1 MRYKA
6 LMLSLGLSLLTALT
20 VGCNDENANQ
30 VTGFIPRPSANQQP
44 AVDPDGGSGVGTD
57 PLIPGDPPPA
67 RPAPVSDDQP
77 PIAGAQPIAIIGDLP
92 TVPAPDPIGVGP
104 TGVLACTTEGFVNA
118 IGLSLG
124 VAAIDGLASV
134 DQVIVNNLT
143 RKIALDA
150 TAANNT
156 SDFEQGTFVGDF
168 PDLADFN
175 ANADP
180 DTKTLSVAFPVELS
194 SDSIFD
200 FADGDILVASI
211 QVTDING
218 RTTVIEAAPCVVD
231 VDTNNLPPPD
241 GLPIENLSL
250 TADSFVLTQTA
261 DTGVVGFGPI
271 AGPGA
276 LSDDFDGPGS
286 TAFPD
291 SGISVASCGP
301 AGNFFVGGTP
311 PVLLTDQEN
320 GLIINVNAGT
330 LNPDTTQGVTTP
342 NSVTLSGQ
350 RLLITQSANGFLT
363 GRFSPANFD
372 EIYRLNYFENRL
384 VEFNE
389 ADCEQTIETDPDTN
403 VTTVSFTLT
412 FEQVTRLVEEVL
424 SSVDRLFTLR
434 GTAGGQEEPNEGV
447 LIGAKISSDAPSDLT
462 NDDNLFVQE
471 LIAVS
476 NPRFSG
482 VFNLLD
488 VSSNQIRTDITL
500 VFDQVAGELTQA
512 AKLELP
518 LDDGSEN
525 PASGSPPFI
534 TGSQQRAGQECPN
547 SPEFVCGRFQFNQPF
562 APTAGPSGDGNN
574 PDVLVISGTFI
585 GRIPPGSVAP

>member
-30 VTGFIPRPSANQQP
+30 VTGFIPRPSANQKP
-44 AVDPDGGSGVGTD
+44 AVDPNGGSGVGTD

-77 PIAGAQPIAIIGDLP
+77 PLAGAQPIVIIGDLP
-92 TVPAPDPIGVGP
+92 TVPVPKPIGAGP
-104 TGVLACTTEGFVNA
+104 TGVLVCTTEGFVNA

-124 VAAIDGLASV
+124 VVGIDGLASV

-143 RKIALDA
+143 RKIPLTA
-150 TAANNT
+150 TAVGNT
-156 SDFEQGTFVGDF
+156 SAFQQGTFVGDF

-175 ANADP
+175 ANASP
-180 DTKTLSVAFPVELS
+180 DTKTLSVAFPVEFS
-194 SDSIFD
+194 SESIFD

-211 QVTDING
+211 RVTDING
-218 RTTVIEAAPCVVD
+218 RTAVIEAPPCVVD
-231 VDTNNLPPPD
+231 VDTNNLPPPP

-250 TADSFVLTQTA
+250 TADTFVLTQTS

-271 AGPGA
+271 SGPGA

-286 TAFPD
+286 SAFPD
-291 SGISVASCGP
+291 NGIVGAVCGASVYVTGGVGR
-301 AGNFFVGGTP
+301 GNR
-311 PVLLTDQEN
+311 PVLLVSERE
-320 GLIINVNAGT
+320 GAIVNVNEGI
-330 LNPDTTQGVTTP
+330 LNPDTTQGVATP
-342 NSVTLSGQ
+342 NSITLSGQ
-350 RLLITQSANGFLT
+350 RILITQSANGFLT

-372 EIYRLNYFENRL
+372 EVYRLNYFESRQL
-384 VEFNE
+384 VF
-389 ADCEQTIETDPDTN
+389 
-403 VTTVSFTLT
+403 VTGVCDSSSIPPTVSF
-412 FEQVTRLVEEVL
+412 EESTVLQAKVL

-434 GTAGGQEEPNEGV
+434 GTPGGQEEPNEGV
-447 LIGAKISSDAPSDLT
+447 LIGAKVSSDAPSNLT
-462 NDDNLFVQE
+462 NNNNVFVQN
-471 LIAVS
+471 LISVS

-500 VFDQVAGELTQA
+500 IFDQVAGELTQG

-534 TGSQQRAGQECPN
+534 TGSQQKVGQECPN
-547 SPEFVCGRFQFNQPF
+547 SKEFVCGRFQFNQPF
-562 APTAGPSGDGNN
+562 APTAGPTGEGNN
-574 PDVLVISGTFI
+574 PDVLVISGTFV
-585 GRIPPGSVAP
+585 GRIPPGSVVP